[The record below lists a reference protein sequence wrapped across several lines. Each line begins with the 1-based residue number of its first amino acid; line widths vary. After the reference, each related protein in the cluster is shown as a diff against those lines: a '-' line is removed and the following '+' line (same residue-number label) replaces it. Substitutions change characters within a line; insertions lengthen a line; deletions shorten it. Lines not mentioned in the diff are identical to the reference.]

1 MRENLSLSPLP
12 PYLTTAFLTLSPHIL
27 DFPHRSTATTYVL
40 KPPFQRPQSGPFGI
54 IAAKTY
60 LELNPLTTLALLE
73 TDTSLGGA
81 WSKNRIYPGMYSQSP
96 LGMVEFSDVPMKP
109 TPQQY
114 KDYVPAHHVYEYLVS
129 YTATHIYNGKSIK
142 DRIHLDTRVVSIQK
156 LHSSLNGTGS
166 SSGGRGSTW
175 VVGTDCGQTMT
186 CSKLM
191 IATGITSK
199 PYIPFFNTLDFTP
212 PILHTKDLAR
222 LAPTF
227 MESEGVRNVVVIG
240 GSKSAFDA
248 VHMFISAGKR
258 VDWVIRDKGS
268 ERAGMGAAERAPVYY
283 ENSHQILSTRLMSK
297 MSPCIFQPP
306 DSWMRFFHQTKMG
319 RWVTDTVWNTMQSA
333 WLKAA
338 IYDRR
343 GDMSGVRPQLP

>member
-1 MRENLSLSPLP
+1 
-12 PYLTTAFLTLSPHIL
+12 
-27 DFPHRSTATTYVL
+27 
-40 KPPFQRPQSGPFGI
+40 
-54 IAAKTY
+54 
-60 LELNPLTTLALLE
+60 
-73 TDTSLGGA
+73 
-81 WSKNRIYPGMYSQSP
+81 MYSQSP
-96 LGMVEFSDVPMKP
+96 LGMVEFSDMPMKP

-114 KDYVPAHHVYEYLVS
+114 KNYVPADHVHEYLAS

-156 LHSSLNGTGS
+156 LHSPLNGAGS

-175 VVGTDCGQTMT
+175 AVSTDCGQTMT

-191 IATGITSK
+191 IATGITSR

-268 ERAGMGAAERAPVYY
+268 GRVGMGAAERAPVYY

-306 DSWMRFFHQTKMG
+306 DGWMRFFHQTKMG

-338 IYDRR
+338 TYDRNS
-343 GDMSGVRPQLP
+343 DTSSLRPQLP

>member
-1 MRENLSLSPLP
+1 M
-12 PYLTTAFLTLSPHIL
+12 T
-27 DFPHRSTATTYVL
+27 STYFDVIIVGA
-40 KPPFQRPQSGPFGI
+40 GPFGI

-60 LELNPLTTLALLE
+60 LELNPKATLALLE
-73 TDTSLGGA
+73 SDTSLGGA

-96 LGMVEFSDVPMKP
+96 LGMIEFSDVPMKP

-114 KDYVPAHHVYEYLVS
+114 KNYVPAHHVYEYLVS
-129 YTATHIYNGKSIK
+129 YAATHIYDGKSIE

-156 LHSSLNGTGS
+156 LYGPLNGTGTG
-166 SSGGRGSTW
+166 SGRRGSTW
-175 VVGTDCGQTMT
+175 VVGTDCGQTMI

-191 IATGITSK
+191 IATGITSR

-222 LAPTF
+222 LALTF
-227 MESEGVRNVVVIG
+227 MESEGIRNVIVIG

-248 VHMFISAGKR
+248 VHMFVSAGKR

-268 ERAGMGAAERAPVYY
+268 GPAGMSVSERVPVYY

-297 MSPCIFQPP
+297 MSPCVFQPR
-306 DSWMRFFHQTKMG
+306 DGWMRFFHQTKVG
-319 RWVTDTVWNTMQSA
+319 RWVTDMVWNSMQSA
-333 WLKAA
+333 WFKAA
-338 IYDRR
+338 RYDRSD
-343 GDMSGVRPQLP
+343 DMSRLRPQLP